1 MEAGSWKE
9 RYLKLINFTEKFIHS
24 LLKLHNEEIG
34 YCHYNQGVD
43 GNLQINFEKECVK
56 MIKIVK
62 ALLESRKGQG
72 MVEYGLLLSLLS
84 VGAIGILV
92 VLGPKVTA
100 AFKAANDAW

>member
-1 MEAGSWKE
+1 
-9 RYLKLINFTEKFIHS
+9 
-24 LLKLHNEEIG
+24 
-34 YCHYNQGVD
+34 
-43 GNLQINFEKECVK
+43 